1 MAKKETILVVG
12 SINMD
17 LVVRS
22 LHMPAPGETILGSGF
37 KTSFGGKGANQ
48 AVAVARLGGKC
59 VMIGC
64 VGDDPFGRD
73 LLANLQ
79 KEGIDTHAVGTR
91 KDESTGVAV
100 IVVDSNG
107 ENSIV
112 VASGAN
118 WRVTP
123 DDDIFPNESLF
134 EQAAVVLLQ
143 LELPLPTVRAAV
155 ELGKRHGCTVILDP
169 APAIKPMPED
179 LCAVDV
185 LTPNLGEAE
194 IMTGRKAGDPSED
207 KLVATELVG
216 KGARNVVLKLGSRG
230 SLAVMADGHFYTVPA
245 FKVQVVDT
253 TGAGDAFTGA
263 LAVAMRRGDR
273 IRDAVRF
280 ASAAGSLACTKMGAQ
295 AAMPTADEVKILMAD
310 QPQQERGA

>member
-22 LHMPAPGETILGSGF
+22 PHMPAPGETILGSGF

-59 VMIGC
+59 AMIGR

-73 LLANLQ
+73 LVANLT
-79 KEGIDTHAVGTR
+79 KEGIDTHAVATCD
-91 KDESTGVAV
+91 DEPTGVAV

-143 LELPLPTVRAAV
+143 LELPLPTVRAAI
-155 ELGKRHGCTVILDP
+155 EMAKRHGCTVILDP
-169 APAIKPMPED
+169 APALKPMPED
-179 LCAVDV
+179 LCAVDL
-185 LTPNLGEAE
+185 LTPNISEAE
-194 IMTGRKAGDPSED
+194 IITGRKAGDPCED
-207 KLVATELVG
+207 KLIGSELIG
-216 KGARNVVLKLGSRG
+216 KGARNVVLKLGPRG
-230 SLAVMADGHFYTVPA
+230 SLAVMGDGHFYTVPA

-263 LAVAMRRGDR
+263 LAVATRRQDR
-273 IRDAVRF
+273 LHDAVRF
-280 ASAAGSLACTKMGAQ
+280 ASAAGSLACTKLGAQ
-295 AAMPTADEVKILMAD
+295 SAMPTADEVEILMED